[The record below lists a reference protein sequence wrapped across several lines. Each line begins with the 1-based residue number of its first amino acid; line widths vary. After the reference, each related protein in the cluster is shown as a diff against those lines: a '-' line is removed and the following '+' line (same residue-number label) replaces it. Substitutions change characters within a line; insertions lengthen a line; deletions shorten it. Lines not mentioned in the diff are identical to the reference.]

1 MLKAS
6 KRHGNELKIADLRQ
20 RAARMV
26 VLLLRSATI
35 YRQYCSLLQY
45 KVGWLKRSSWH
56 RQLKTRALLQ
66 SLHTGSNCLCSWDTF
81 IEVIKS
87 SKASSTITYDK
98 LIEVVK

>member
-6 KRHGNELKIADLRQ
+6 KRHENELQFADLRQ

-35 YRQYCSLLQY
+35 YHQYCLQLQY
-45 KVGWLKRSSWH
+45 KVGWLKRSSWR

-81 IEVIKS
+81 IGVIK
-87 SKASSTITYDK
+87 
-98 LIEVVK
+98 